1 VLKENCRGAGV
12 IFPKV
17 ISKEKI
23 SSNWK

>member
-1 VLKENCRGAGV
+1 LLKENCRGAGI